1 MKRYAVTIDLYIH
14 ADSDVEAI
22 KQADKIAENLR
33 SKEDNHAS
41 VLEIWENKF
50 GSLDHRRVILCDHCD
65 EEGIYETN
73 IDGADVEC
81 ICNCGKYESLKSES

>member
-14 ADSDVEAI
+14 ADSDAEAI

-33 SKEDNHAS
+33 GKEDNHAS

-50 GSLDHRRVILCDHCD
+50 GSIDHRRVILCDHCD

>member
-14 ADSDVEAI
+14 AENDSDAI
-22 KQADKIAENLR
+22 KQADKIAEKLR

-50 GSLDHRRVILCDHCD
+50 GSIDHRRVILCDHCD

>member
-14 ADSDVEAI
+14 AENDSDAI
-22 KQADKIAENLR
+22 KQAEKVAEKLR

-50 GSLDHRRVILCDHCD
+50 GSLNHRLV
-65 EEGIYETN
+65 
-73 IDGADVEC
+73 
-81 ICNCGKYESLKSES
+81 KSES